1 MYIAVPDVF
10 FFTFCNRVK
19 LVDYTHSLKLH
30 TDIHASVHAAESFS
44 RTTVELFCTLVCT
57 LLLPIVYLLSLQLS
71 SSFTFSRLLSA
82 TDYNLLSYRHR
93 RQVFVKL
100 YGLMGIHNANVR
112 ALLQKILSQN

>member
-1 MYIAVPDVF
+1 MYIAVPDVFFF

-30 TDIHASVHAAESFS
+30 TLESFS
-44 RTTVELFCTLVCT
+44 RTTVELFSTLVCT